1 MIAWIQS
8 HPEGVL
14 IAIALTAFV
23 ESFALIGIVVP
34 GVVALFSLAAVASN
48 LDIPVIW
55 VLAAAALGATAGDL
69 GSFYLGYRFRH
80 RLYEHLWFKRHA
92 DWLTHGIWFFK
103 RWGWLSVVIGRFVG
117 PIRPV
122 VPLIAGSLSM
132 PARVFVSVNLITV
145 LFWAPAYML
154 PGYLA
159 GEASFFLATQSLA
172 IRTLMLLLVSGLSIL
187 IALLAI
193 YHHLHPEHP
202 RMARWVPALQRL
214 PDRFPFAALL
224 LVIVTA
230 AGFIITAFT
239 RPWALD
245 TLLADQVGV
254 WRATAFDVF
263 AIGLT
268 LPGDPIILVLTGIM
282 IMLWLC
288 LNGQFRLSA
297 LLLISSGAMMWG
309 VSLLKAAFNVA
320 RPEWIATP
328 LTTEAFPS
336 GHAAGAA
343 VFLGLLTGFAN
354 QRRPAMNRWPLYLP
368 AGVGML
374 MIALSRVWLGV
385 HWLSDVVAGVCLGLF
400 AAALAQAA
408 HRLTGQAQAD
418 LRNSQ
423 ALWLLVLLTVAA
435 YLVIAWEPASTI
447 YRPNN

>member
-23 ESFALIGIVVP
+23 ESFALIGVFVP

-48 LDIPVIW
+48 LNIPAIW

-80 RLYEHLWFKRHA
+80 RLYEHPWFKRHA
-92 DWLTHGIWFFK
+92 DWLSHGIWFFK

-159 GEASFFLATQSLA
+159 GEASFFLTTQSLA
-172 IRTLMLLLVSGLSIL
+172 VRTLMLLLVSGLAIL

-202 RMARWVPALQRL
+202 RMARWMPAFKRL

-224 LVIVTA
+224 LVVVTA
-230 AGFIITAFT
+230 AGFFVTALT

-245 TLLADQVGV
+245 FLLAGQVGA
-254 WRATAFDVF
+254 WRATAFDGA

-268 LPGDPIILVLTGIM
+268 LLGDPAVLVLTGM
-282 IMLWLC
+282 MVTLWLC
-288 LNGQFRLSA
+288 LSRQFRLSA
-297 LLLISSGAMMWG
+297 VVLISAVAVLWSI
-309 VSLLKAAFNVA
+309 SLLKTAFGVD
-320 RPEWIATP
+320 RPDWMATP
-328 LTTEAFPS
+328 LASEAFPS

-343 VFLGLLTGFAN
+343 LFLGLLTGFAN
-354 QRRPAMNRWPLYLP
+354 QRRPAMSRWPLYLS

-374 MIALSRVWLGV
+374 VIALSRVWLGV

-408 HRLTGQAQAD
+408 HRLTGQTRAD
-418 LRNSQ
+418 LRNSL
-423 ALWLLVLLTVAA
+423 ALWLLVLLAVAG
-435 YLVIAWEPASTI
+435 YLIIAFATASMT
-447 YRPNN
+447 YRLN

>member
-23 ESFALIGIVVP
+23 ESFALIGVIVP

-48 LDIPVIW
+48 LNIPVLW

-69 GSFYLGYRFRH
+69 GSFYLGYRLRH
-80 RLYEHLWFKRHA
+80 RLYEYPWFKRHA
-92 DWLTHGIWFFK
+92 DWLSHGIWFFN

-132 PARVFVSVNLITV
+132 PVRVFVSVNLITV

-172 IRTLMLLLVSGLSIL
+172 MRTLTLLLVSALAIL

-202 RMARWVPALQRL
+202 RMARWVPALKRL

-224 LVIVTA
+224 LVLVATT
-230 AGFIITAFT
+230 GFIATALS
-239 RPWALD
+239 RPWNLD
-245 TLLADQVGV
+245 TLLAGQVGV

-268 LPGDPIILVLTGIM
+268 LLADPANLILTGLI
-282 IMLWLC
+282 IIIWLY
-288 LNGQFRLSA
+288 LSGQYRLGA
-297 LLLISSGAMMWG
+297 ILLISSVVATWG
-309 VSLLKAAFNVA
+309 IPLLKAVFNVI
-320 RPEWIATP
+320 RPDW
-328 LTTEAFPS
+328 TEITLSTQAFPS

-343 VFLGLLTGFAN
+343 LFLGFLSGFAN
-354 QRRPAMNRWPLYLP
+354 QRRPTMSRWHLYLP
-368 AGVGML
+368 AGAAML
-374 MIALSRVWLGV
+374 TVALSRVWLGV
-385 HWLSDVVAGVCLGLF
+385 HWLSDVVAGLCLGLLI
-400 AAALAQAA
+400 AALAQAV
-408 HRLTGQAQAD
+408 HRLTGRTLAD
-418 LRNSQ
+418 FRNSWS
-423 ALWLLVLLTVAA
+423 LWLLVLLTVGA
-435 YLVIAWEPASTI
+435 YLIVAWPLGTST
-447 YRPNN
+447 YSLN